1 MGNLDSVSVFVKRGT
16 QWFER
21 LLAVCIFMG
30 VIVFTFR
37 SAIAFSQMDWGS
49 TEAIY
54 ELVYRVLLAVI
65 GLELIRT
72 LLTHNLQSVLEL
84 LAFVVARKT
93 LKPDLTVVDILLSV
107 LAFAVLLLCRR
118 YLVVCPV
125 EDETEAGSLRAA
137 PGAGDSSHSG

>member
-1 MGNLDSVSVFVKRGT
+1 MSKLDSISLLVRRGT

-21 LLAVCIFMG
+21 LLAVCIFLG
-30 VIVFTFR
+30 VIVFTFK
-37 SAIAFSQMDWGS
+37 SAIAFSQMDWAS

-93 LKPDLTVVDILLSV
+93 LKPDLSVVDILLSV
-107 LAFAVLLLCRR
+107 LAFAILLLCRR
-118 YLVVCPV
+118 YLVVCPP
-125 EDETEAGSLRAA
+125 EDDAGADALNTAT
-137 PGAGDSSHSG
+137 GGTSSHSG

>member
-1 MGNLDSVSVFVKRGT
+1 MSKLDAISIFVRRGT

-21 LLAVCIFMG
+21 LLAVCIFLG
-30 VIVFTFR
+30 VVAFTAH
-37 SAIAFSQMDWGS
+37 SAMAFSRMDWGS
-49 TEAIY
+49 TETIY

-93 LKPDLTVVDILLSV
+93 LKPDLSVVDILLSV
-107 LAFAVLLLCRR
+107 LAFAVLLVCRR
-118 YLVVCPV
+118 YLVLTPP
-125 EDETEAGSLRAA
+125 EDEEVGRESSGTAAG
-137 PGAGDSSHSG
+137 GTSSHSG